1 MIGEVA
7 PTPHI
12 ALRLLMEAAL
22 VGKVQRGVERVSSVL
37 FLPDESSLVLI
48 YVLSFLSP
56 HNQTQ
61 TNTSLAGVLIFAA
74 TQPRKKP
81 AMIGEVEPTP
91 LIALRLLMEAALVW
105 KVQRGVERVNSVLY
119 SFWMKVPLY

>member
-1 MIGEVA
+1 M
-7 PTPHI
+7 
-12 ALRLLMEAAL
+12 
-22 VGKVQRGVERVSSVL
+22 L

-48 YVLSFLSP
+48 YVLSFLSS

-61 TNTSLAGVLIFAA
+61 TKTSSAGALIFAA

-81 AMIGEVEPTP
+81 AMIGEVAPTP

-105 KVQRGVERVNSVLY
+105 KVQRGVERVSSVLY
-119 SFWMKVPLY
+119 SCRMKVPSY